1 MPAKTYGSAVYGIE
15 EITIT
20 IGVNI
25 SSGLYYHV
33 VGLPD
38 SATLY
43 TYLFVILLYPG
54 WRFNL
59 SLTIDLLSLRACLPQ
74 AGAAPQSS

>member
-1 MPAKTYGSAVYGIE
+1 MSLPAVS
-15 EITIT
+15 
-20 IGVNI
+20 
-25 SSGLYYHV
+25 
-33 VGLPD
+33 
-38 SATLY
+38 TLY

-74 AGAAPQSS
+74 AGAARQSSYHNSDALIVEIAAVVPPSQR